1 MLNVFTGSG
10 EHMKKDTD
18 RSLKMLSTALEMEE
32 KGRAFYERVVS
43 TCTNSVG
50 REMFKIL
57 LEDEK
62 IHMDRIKTIYK
73 SLSGSE
79 VWCAWDNLEAPHG
92 NLAAIFRKMAKE
104 HGSKITVG
112 TDDLEALDIGIDF
125 EARSVEFYEAQLQ
138 KATDKMETDFIKEMI
153 SEERSHYAALE
164 DMKLYLSDPS
174 SWFRERERG
183 GLDGG

>member
-1 MLNVFTGSG
+1 
-10 EHMKKDTD
+10 MKKDIG
-18 RSLKMLSTALEMEE
+18 RSLKMLSKALEMEE

-62 IHMDRIKTIYK
+62 VHMDRIKKIYEA
-73 SLSGSE
+73 LSGREIWRTWDDLE
-79 VWCAWDNLEAPHG
+79 VKHG
-92 NLAAIFRKMAKE
+92 DLAAIFRKMAKE
-104 HGSKITVG
+104 HGSKINVG

-125 EARSVEFYEAQLQ
+125 EARSVEFYEEQLK
-138 KATDKMETDFIKEMI
+138 KATDNLEKAFIKEMI
-153 SEERSHYAALE
+153 SEEKSHYVALQ
-164 DMKLYLSDPS
+164 DMKLYLSDPA
-174 SWFRERERG
+174 SWFREKEHG

>member
-1 MLNVFTGSG
+1 
-10 EHMKKDTD
+10 MKEDID

-32 KGRAFYERVVS
+32 KGRAFYERIVS

-62 IHMDRIKTIYK
+62 VHMDRIKTIYK

-79 VWCAWDNLEAPHG
+79 VWCTWDNLEAKHG
-92 NLAAIFRKMAKE
+92 DLASIFRKMAKE
-104 HGSKITVG
+104 HGSKINVG

-125 EARSVEFYEAQLQ
+125 EARSVEFYEEQLK
-138 KATDKMETDFIKEMI
+138 KATDKLETTFIKEMI
-153 SEERSHYAALE
+153 LEEKSHYAALE